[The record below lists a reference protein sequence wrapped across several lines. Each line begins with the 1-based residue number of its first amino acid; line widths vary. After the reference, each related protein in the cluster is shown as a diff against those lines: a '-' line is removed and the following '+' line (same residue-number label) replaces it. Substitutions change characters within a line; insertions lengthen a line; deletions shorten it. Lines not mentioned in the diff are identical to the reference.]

1 MKSMKITTK
10 IQLENEEVEQLL
22 NVSFVYAEETICENI
37 VQTCVE
43 GLRSNKTNEI
53 LDTEEAMEQLFVLL
67 KANYIIPG
75 AVNEFSYEMFTCE
88 RIKNYDCNKE
98 IPKELVITYA
108 YNK

>member
-1 MKSMKITTK
+1 MKITTK

-88 RIKNYDCNKE
+88 RIKNSNR
-98 IPKELVITYA
+98 PF
-108 YNK
+108 